1 MTTDRGAE
9 HPAISGFAP
18 DAVGARWRDVGAL
31 NYANASAVYAATVA
45 LPLPTDG
52 EIDLGDVGAID
63 SAAVA
68 VLVAL
73 KRRAA
78 DEGRPLRLANVPAPL
93 AALAD
98 LYGVEDLLIT

>member
-1 MTTDRGAE
+1 MRWTYVGVAELRQRECGA
-9 HPAISGFAP
+9 
-18 DAVGARWRDVGAL
+18 
-31 NYANASAVYAATVA
+31 YAATVA

-73 KRRAA
+73 KRRAT